1 MRDFSRFY
9 DDMAD
14 IMPKILMDR
23 TDTPCRTRK
32 VAKFLPFVRIFP
44 CTRLT
49 GIIFGHRQHRKILS
63 KNTYPIPIYAQRL
76 TDAPTA
82 AHHPFLRRFL

>member
-1 MRDFSRFY
+1 MQDFSRFY

-23 TDTPCRTRK
+23 TNTPCRTRK

-49 GIIFGHRQHRKILS
+49 GIIFGQLS
-63 KNTYPIPIYAQRL
+63 PEVWCVFFQVFKSL
-76 TDAPTA
+76 WDANDRA
-82 AHHPFLRRFL
+82 RRAGAKATSMEVLL

>member
-14 IMPKILMDR
+14 IMLDR
-23 TDTPCRTRK
+23 TNTPCRTRK
-32 VAKFLPFVRIFP
+32 VAKFQPFVRIFP

-49 GIIFGHRQHRKILS
+49 GIILGQLS
-63 KNTYPIPIYAQRL
+63 PEVWCVFFQVFKSL
-76 TDAPTA
+76 WDANDRA
-82 AHHPFLRRFL
+82 RRAGAKATSMEVLL